1 MAVAATGAGG
11 TLRRFAGCYTTRQV
25 QPAIQEPPFW
35 PIEIV
40 RGVLHPVDGTTPP
53 GSCED

>member
-25 QPAIQEPPFW
+25 QPAIQEPPFR